1 MINKIKEIFKKSDY
15 ENYYNKELAEAIIE
29 LIKKTNKYKISII
42 KKDKYKNKYLN
53 KNRYI
58 YQYKIL
64 INSKNANFGIEI
76 ANKSSGFLLYDLDN
90 SDIDYISLYNIDL
103 FIDIINKKIATS

>member
-1 MINKIKEIFKKSDY
+1 MRELEKIKIEYNNLNSEVKNIVNIHINKIRNYLINIDFDSSVFYRKIGRAMSD
-15 ENYYNKELAEAIIE
+15 
-29 LIKKTNKYKISII
+29 
-42 KKDKYKNKYLN
+42 
-53 KNRYI
+53 I

-103 FIDIINKKIATS
+103 FIDIINNKIATS

>member
-15 ENYYNKELAEAIIE
+15 ENYYNKELARAIIE

-42 KKDKYKNKYLN
+42 KKDKYKY

-64 INSKNANFGIEI
+64 INSKNSNFGIEI
-76 ANKSSGFLLYDLDN
+76 ANKSCGFLLYDLDN
-90 SDIDYISLYNIDL
+90 KDIDYISSYNLDL
-103 FIDIINKKIATS
+103 FINKINKRIK